1 MDCVEDCVSYL
12 DSDSEMNKMKLELR
26 ENDRW
31 EGIFTKIKLE
41 INVTAGK
48 ESLKIIMVAEEGPEK
63 IAEKGSI
70 SF

>member
-1 MDCVEDCVSYL
+1 M

>member
-1 MDCVEDCVSYL
+1 M

-26 ENDRW
+26 ENDRR
-31 EGIFTKIKLE
+31 EGILTKIKLE
-41 INVTAGK
+41 INVAAGK
-48 ESLKIIMVAEEGPEK
+48 ESLRIIMVAEEGPEK